1 MASQYSLTPDQFY
14 SFTPRQLQKCL
25 KFLQIRLHNKLVSS
39 TILAGRTTSMQYI
52 DTEVEKLHDE
62 VRESEDQDIKD
73 IEESTNKY
81 LEQVRAKHG

>member
-1 MASQYSLTPDQFY
+1 M
-14 SFTPRQLQKCL
+14 
-25 KFLQIRLHNKLVSS
+25 HNKLVSNM
-39 TILAGRTTSMQYI
+39 ILAGRKTNMQYI

-81 LEQVRAKHG
+81 LAQVRAKHG